1 MNTEKD
7 TNNRLRFEVDG
18 MHCSSCVA
26 HVEDAMQSVPGVD
39 SAAVSLADSTA
50 DVQGNGLDESAIV
63 DAVRSAG
70 YAAAPI
76 AIRRSIAEER
86 EDLDRR
92 TSARSDRWRKR
103 VVFGLVTWL
112 PLAFVH
118 WFGGLVGVPMG
129 SLVVQW
135 VIAAVATVSFIYVG
149 SAFFSSAW
157 DALRVRTT
165 NMDTLVS
172 IGSIS
177 AYGFSLVELI
187 LRTTGSQNV
196 PLYFVE
202 VAGLLAFI
210 AFGHWLEARTT
221 SSAGSALRKL
231 LSLQPDEVL
240 RLSGPDDDTGEL
252 VRTSSIRPDDFFQVR
267 PGDRIGVDGTI
278 IDGRSAMDESAVTG
292 EPLPV
297 ERGPGEPVTAGT
309 VSTNGRLV
317 VQASTDGD
325 STTISRIAEIVRSA
339 QATKT
344 RMQHMADRIA
354 GVFVPIVLVVSVVTF
369 AAWWL
374 LGGEGGVAEGI
385 INGVTVLVIACPCA
399 LGLATPTA
407 VMVGSGAAS
416 TQGILVRSA
425 GAMECAAVIEM
436 AWLDKTGTLTR
447 GTPRVET
454 AEDDVLVRAAA
465 LASGSGHPLSLAV
478 VAAAE
483 ERGLVVPRGTDLT
496 ERPGRGVAG
505 RVDGV
510 LMELVS
516 ARIAIEEGAVA
527 SEDVPEGRSCSV
539 LLEDGVYQGGITFA
553 DELRPDARTLISA
566 LDGMGITAGVLTGDR
581 EQVAREVA
589 EAVGIE
595 PGHVHAELTPEG
607 KVDLVE
613 GSSVPVAMI
622 GDGINDAAALS
633 AAGAGG
639 GVGIAIGTGTNIAIE
654 SADIVIPADRLS
666 SVVEAIRIARATRR
680 TIRQNLCLSFLYNG
694 CAIPIAA
701 LGLLGVH
708 GPLVAGI
715 AMGMSSVSVVVNSL
729 RMRMGLRH
737 HPPSQPPQ

>member
-1 MNTEKD
+1 MTTEQD

-26 HVEDAMQSVPGVD
+26 HVEDALQSVPGVD

-50 DVQGNGLDESAIV
+50 DVQGSGLDESAIV
-63 DAVRSAG
+63 DAVRNAG
-70 YAAAPI
+70 YGAAPI
-76 AIRRSIAEER
+76 AIRRSVAEER
-86 EDLDRR
+86 DDLERR
-92 TSARSDRWRKR
+92 MEARSARWRKR

-135 VIAAVATVSFIYVG
+135 VIAGVATLSFLYVG

-240 RLSGPDDDTGEL
+240 RLSGADDDTGEL

-267 PGDRIGVDGTI
+267 PGDRVGVDGMI

-425 GAMECAAVIEM
+425 GAMESAAVIDM
-436 AWLDKTGTLTR
+436 VHLDKTGTLTR
-447 GTPRVET
+447 GQPRVED
-454 AEDDVLVRAAA
+454 AEDAVLARAAA
-465 LASGSGHPLSLAV
+465 LAAGSAHPLSVAV
-478 VAAAE
+478 VEAAR
-483 ERGLVVPRGTDLT
+483 ERGLEVPRGADLI
-496 ERPGRGVAG
+496 EHPGRGVSG
-505 RVDGV
+505 TVDGV
-510 LMELVS
+510 QLELVS
-516 ARIAIEEGAVA
+516 ARVVSEEGLG
-527 SEDVPEGRSCSV
+527 DVGKIPEGRSCSV
-539 LLEDGVYQGGITFA
+539 LLEHGEVRGRITFS
-553 DELRPDARTLISA
+553 DELRPDAPALISA
-566 LDGMGITAGVLTGDR
+566 LREMGIESGLLTGDR
-581 EQVAREVA
+581 RGVALQVAR
-589 EAVGIE
+589 AVGIDE
-595 PGHVHAELTPEG
+595 ANVHADLRPED
-607 KVDLVE
+607 KVRLVSE
-613 GSSVPVAMI
+613 STGRVAMV
-622 GDGINDAAALS
+622 GDGINDAAALA

-639 GVGIAIGTGTNIAIE
+639 GVGIAIGAGTNIAIE
-654 SADIVIPADRLS
+654 SADIIIPADRLVTIVD
-666 SVVEAIRIARATRR
+666 SVRIARATRK
-680 TIRQNLCLSFLYNG
+680 TIRENLVLSFLYNT
-694 CAIPIAA
+694 CMIPVAA
-701 LGLLGVH
+701 FGLLGSS
-708 GPLVAGI
+708 GPLIAGA

-729 RMRMGLRH
+729 RMRHRLRTRG
-737 HPPSQPPQ
+737 

>member
-1 MNTEKD
+1 MTTEQD

-26 HVEDAMQSVPGVD
+26 HVEDALQSVPGVD

-50 DVQGNGLDESAIV
+50 DVRGSGLDESTIV
-63 DAVRSAG
+63 DAVRNAG
-70 YAAAPI
+70 YGAAPI
-76 AIRRSIAEER
+76 AIRRSVAEER
-86 EDLDRR
+86 DDLERR
-92 TSARSDRWRKR
+92 MEARSARWRKR

-135 VIAAVATVSFIYVG
+135 VIAGVATLSFLYVG

-240 RLSGPDDDTGEL
+240 RLSGADDDTGEL

-267 PGDRIGVDGTI
+267 PGDRVGVDGMI

-425 GAMECAAVIEM
+425 GAMESAAVIDM
-436 AWLDKTGTLTR
+436 VHLDKTGTLTR
-447 GTPRVET
+447 GQPRVED
-454 AEDDVLVRAAA
+454 AEDAVLARAAA
-465 LASGSGHPLSLAV
+465 LAAGSAHPLSVAV
-478 VAAAE
+478 VEAAR
-483 ERGLVVPRGTDLT
+483 ERGLEVPRGADLI
-496 ERPGRGVAG
+496 EHPGRGVSG
-505 RVDGV
+505 TVDGV
-510 LMELVS
+510 QLELVS
-516 ARIAIEEGAVA
+516 ARVVSEEGLG
-527 SEDVPEGRSCSV
+527 DVGKIPEGRSCSV
-539 LLEDGVYQGGITFA
+539 LLEHGEVRGRITFS
-553 DELRPDARTLISA
+553 DELRPDAPALISA
-566 LDGMGITAGVLTGDR
+566 LREMGIESGLLTGDR
-581 EQVAREVA
+581 RGVALQVAR
-589 EAVGIE
+589 AVGIDE
-595 PGHVHAELTPEG
+595 ANVHADLRPED
-607 KVDLVE
+607 KVRLVSE
-613 GSSVPVAMI
+613 STGRVAMV
-622 GDGINDAAALS
+622 GDGINDAAALA

-639 GVGIAIGTGTNIAIE
+639 GVGIAIGAGTNIAIE
-654 SADIVIPADRLS
+654 SADIIIPADRLVTIVD
-666 SVVEAIRIARATRR
+666 SVRIARATRK
-680 TIRQNLCLSFLYNG
+680 TIRENLVLSFLYNT
-694 CAIPIAA
+694 CMIPVAA
-701 LGLLGVH
+701 FGLLGSS
-708 GPLVAGI
+708 GPLIAGA

-729 RMRMGLRH
+729 RMRHRLRTRG
-737 HPPSQPPQ
+737 